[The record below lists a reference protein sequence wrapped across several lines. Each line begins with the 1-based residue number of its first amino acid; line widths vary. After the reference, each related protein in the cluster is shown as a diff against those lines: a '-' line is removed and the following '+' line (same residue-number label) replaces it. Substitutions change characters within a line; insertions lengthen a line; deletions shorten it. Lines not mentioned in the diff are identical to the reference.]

1 MIRFRISIALAVIL
15 AASMLAIGPVAA
27 ATVGPPTSLVGVSG
41 NNQVALTWT
50 SPTVGGNPA
59 ISDYTLE
66 YSSNG
71 GLVWTQF
78 IHGASATASMTV
90 TGLTNDVA
98 YSFRVSA
105 VNSSGT
111 GTASA
116 TVSVTPVANHTANN
130 PALFSAC
137 PTGLIS
143 SAGFTDTTAAAVD
156 CVAHYGITTGTTA
169 TTYSPGDT
177 VTRWQMALFLTRMA
191 AVSGAV
197 LGSGADQGFTDIG
210 GKSSEI
216 QTAINQIKQL
226 GITVG
231 KTATT
236 FAPDDNVTREE
247 MALFISRFLT
257 TATVGPGGNTEYVTG
272 SSGAKVIKS
281 IDTDHNFTDLNLVYL
296 WESQTSISNLWNLGV
311 TDAQSSTVYEPRND
325 MTREAMATF
334 MANAL
339 NHTNARPAGLVMQAS
354 TYRASGSPAVDV
366 AITYRTD
373 AFAPIP
379 SVLVD
384 TFKFVYNVDTT
395 ITSFST
401 TGACT
406 GYVTVV
412 TDGSKCQVSASDQS
426 LDANGNHSF
435 QVGLGAN
442 SITNLWAWTAATG
455 TNYDNDIHATGA
467 SKITIE
473 TTA

>member
-1 MIRFRISIALAVIL
+1 MIRLRMAIAVAVTL
-15 AASMLAIGPVAA
+15 VASMLVAGPAAA
-27 ATVGPPTSLVGVSG
+27 ATVGPPTSLAGTSG
-41 NNQVALTWT
+41 NKQVALTWT
-50 SPTVGGNPA
+50 APTVGANPA
-59 ISDYTLE
+59 ISDYTVE
-66 YSSNG
+66 YSSTSG
-71 GLVWTQF
+71 VVWTQF
-78 IHGASATASMTV
+78 IHAASTTAASTV

-98 YSFRVSA
+98 YWFRVSA
-105 VNSSGT
+105 VNSDGT
-111 GTASA
+111 GTASSIVI
-116 TVSVTPVANHTANN
+116 VSPVANHTANDL
-130 PALFSAC
+130 ALFAAC
-137 PTGLIS
+137 PAGVIPA
-143 SAGFTDTTAAAVD
+143 AGFTDTTAAAVD
-156 CVAHYGITTGTTA
+156 CVAYYDITKGTTA
-169 TTYSPGDT
+169 TTYSPDDT

-191 AVSGAV
+191 AVSGSV
-197 LGSGADQGFTDIG
+197 LGSGSDQGFTDIS

-257 TATVGPGGNTEYVTG
+257 TATAGPGGNTEYVSG

-281 IDTDHNFTDLNLVYL
+281 VDTDHNFTDLNLVYL

-311 TDAQSSTVYEPRND
+311 TDVQSGTVYEPRND
-325 MTREAMATF
+325 MTRAAMATF

-339 NHTNARPAGLVMQAS
+339 KHTNARPAGLLMQAS
-354 TYRASGSPAVDV
+354 TYRVSGSPAVDV

-384 TFKFVYNVDTT
+384 TFKFVYNVDAT

-412 TDGSKCQVSASDQS
+412 TDGSRCQVSASDQS

-455 TNYDNDIHATGA
+455 TNYDNDIHAAGA

-473 TTA
+473 TTS